1 MIDLEKVL
9 LNIVKPICSDPN
21 AVMVKQMESINEN
34 EMLLYVYAPSDDIGR
49 LIGKQGSM
57 ANSIRQMLQVASKIE
72 NKRIS
77 IKFEAIFTGCM
88 TCFFDTIALWNLKK

>member
-9 LNIVKPICSDPN
+9 LNIVKPICSDPE

-34 EMLLYVYAPSDDIGR
+34 ELLLYVYAPSEDIAR

-72 NKRIS
+72 SKRIS
-77 IKFEAIFTGCM
+77 IKFEA
-88 TCFFDTIALWNLKK
+88 L

>member
-9 LNIVKPICSDPN
+9 LNSVKPICSDPN

-57 ANSIRQMLQVASKIE
+57 ANSIRQMLQAASKIE

-77 IKFEAIFTGCM
+77 IKFEAI
-88 TCFFDTIALWNLKK
+88 

>member
-1 MIDLEKVL
+1 MINLEKVL
-9 LNIVKPICSDPN
+9 LNIVKPICSDPD

-34 EMLLYVYAPSDDIGR
+34 ELLLYVYAPSEDIAR

-77 IKFEAIFTGCM
+77 IKFEAI
-88 TCFFDTIALWNLKK
+88 

>member
-9 LNIVKPICSDPN
+9 LNIVKPICSDPE

-34 EMLLYVYAPSDDIGR
+34 ELLLYVYAPSEDIAR

-77 IKFEAIFTGCM
+77 IKFEAI
-88 TCFFDTIALWNLKK
+88 

>member
-9 LNIVKPICSDPN
+9 LNIVKPLC
-21 AVMVKQMESINEN
+21 MESLNEN
-34 EMLLYVYAPSDDIGR
+34 ELLLYVYAPSEDIAR
-49 LIGKQGSM
+49 LIGKKGSM

-77 IKFEAIFTGCM
+77 IKFEA
-88 TCFFDTIALWNLKK
+88 L